1 MDLYELRRG
10 DRVRTADGAV
20 VEVLAET
27 EDEQWVKVRYI
38 ESPDDPGLVDTED
51 LCHVDEL
58 QELIEP
64 RATTP

>member
-27 EDEQWVKVRYI
+27 EDGQWIKVRYV
-38 ESPDDPGLVDTED
+38 EAPEDPHLVDTED

-58 QELIEP
+58 RELVETGS
-64 RATTP
+64 A

>member
-27 EDEQWVKVRYI
+27 EDGQWVKVRYI